1 MRAFP
6 SHFVRYL
13 LALLFV
19 AGFAAAADPALTE
32 LKVTSI
38 SPGDRLNVRTGP
50 GMNFPISA
58 KLKNGTGGIHVTGD
72 RVMNGLDDWVP
83 VSFQGGKGWTRPKYL
98 TRVDSTADAASTDT
112 QEADM
117 SPEGCYWLANN
128 DAKRRASSSL
138 EICLK
143 SQNVRESDDELISTG
158 DFTITIRDG
167 EKALETYLMSH
178 RMTDGSG
185 SHVDFL
191 FAASADIL
199 RKIENT
205 DAYARGNSD
214 PPADVI
220 YYILFDPE
228 LKGGAPLKSGDKA
241 GSVTIRGLERAL
253 FKK

>member
-1 MRAFP
+1 MPASVHLVIPCYHESGRIGPFLAELCETLAPVDSITIRVVEDGSDAAEKQRMQAIIDAQRAKSP
-6 SHFVRYL
+6 L
-13 LALLFV
+13 LLEPLFL
-19 AGFAAAADPALTE
+19 PQNL
-32 LKVTSI
+32 
-38 SPGDRLNVRTGP
+38 
-50 GMNFPISA
+50 
-58 KLKNGTGGIHVTGD
+58 
-72 RVMNGLDDWVP
+72 
-83 VSFQGGKGWTRPKYL
+83 GKGGAIYAAWNEEK
-98 TRVDSTADAASTDT
+98 SAD
-112 QEADM
+112 
-117 SPEGCYWLANN
+117 WLANA

-143 SQNVRESDDELISTG
+143 SQNLRESDDELISTG
-158 DFTITIRDG
+158 DFSITIRDG
-167 EKALETYLMSH
+167 EKALETYRMSH